1 MYIFI
6 SPTIQLYFLVADTH
20 RINTHALYLQEW
32 GLRRAGKRLWKL
44 LQSSYH
50 TKQYNN
56 KCSDYCFPADADIKS
71 LKSLWLCLGNM
82 QRLAEVVF
90 SLHHVVKFPVTDVW
104 MFIIKWIL
112 QLRVY
117 SFVIFLSRWT
127 CFGGE
132 NIFPET
138 SADGNVFEL
147 DLQPKTET
155 LIKSHKKLSSHILQ

>member
-6 SPTIQLYFLVADTH
+6 SLTIQLYFLVADTH

-90 SLHHVVKFPVTDVW
+90 SLHHVVKFPMTDVR
-104 MFIIKWIL
+104 MLIIKWIL

-117 SFVIFLSRWT
+117 SFVIFYLDEHVS
-127 CFGGE
+127 GGE
-132 NIFPET
+132 IFSPRQVQMEM
-138 SADGNVFEL
+138 SLN
-147 DLQPKTET
+147 
-155 LIKSHKKLSSHILQ
+155 